1 MTILIPHHLKLS
13 YSNSCFGRIV
23 IAVSS
28 GGQHTVMIAKD
39 KVEEETAKVEEK
51 EANGE
56 GMEVANG
63 QAVNGEAIQEEPEV
77 NEGAE
82 EEMVEN

>member
-1 MTILIPHHLKLS
+1 M
-13 YSNSCFGRIV
+13 

-56 GMEVANG
+56 GMEIANG

-82 EEMVEN
+82 EEMEEN

>member
-1 MTILIPHHLKLS
+1 
-13 YSNSCFGRIV
+13 
-23 IAVSS
+23 
-28 GGQHTVMIAKD
+28 MIAKD

-82 EEMVEN
+82 EEMEEN

>member
-1 MTILIPHHLKLS
+1 M
-13 YSNSCFGRIV
+13 

-77 NEGAE
+77 NGGAE
-82 EEMVEN
+82 EEMEEN

>member
-1 MTILIPHHLKLS
+1 
-13 YSNSCFGRIV
+13 
-23 IAVSS
+23 
-28 GGQHTVMIAKD
+28 MIAKD

-56 GMEVANG
+56 GMEIANG

-77 NEGAE
+77 NGGAE
-82 EEMVEN
+82 EEMEEN